1 MRRLLAL
8 PLLALAVTAC
18 PSYDSYAPLVSQ
30 KGLVPPDQFA
40 RYGREQAE
48 AVAIG
53 REFALAYQ
61 GDTPAD
67 YGKQAAAGV
76 AYARTMPDVVD
87 VTPDSLGHRLTV
99 QFKSGWRV
107 GIVPIADGINP
118 DSTPGI
124 PARGPTPCKA

>member
-8 PLLALAVTAC
+8 PLLALALTAC

-53 REFALAYQ
+53 REFAIAYQ

-67 YGKQAAAGV
+67 FGKQAAVGV
-76 AYARTMPDVVD
+76 AYARTMPDVVN

-99 QFKSGWRV
+99 QFKSGWRTGV
-107 GIVPIADGINP
+107 DPIADGRRG
-118 DSTPGI
+118 SETPGL
-124 PARGPTPCKA
+124 PAAQPAS